1 MLGCM
6 KTVAIIGASANR
18 AKFGNK
24 SVRAHAQAGYHVYP
38 INPQETKIEGWPAY
52 RSIRDVPAGRIDRV
66 SVYLPAAAAMAVLE
80 EIVQREIGEVWFNPG
95 ADHRDV
101 LKKARELG
109 LPIVVGCSIVALG
122 MSPDE
127 L

>member
-38 INPQETKIEGWPAY
+38 INPQETEIEGWPAY